1 MLFANE
7 KEETLF
13 HEASHVAVAI
23 MHDLRIGEAVFYP
36 NAVNGRLASVFVE
49 DSESTAIEWRISYAP
64 YAVGS
69 IPSDTDILSAGRD
82 VRETNLAEYSWVM
95 ANAPAIQELAE
106 KIVAVLPRCENKTLK
121 IEYVSEYLAEHG
133 LCKLDD

>member
-1 MLFANE
+1 MEFANE

-36 NAVNGRLASVFVE
+36 NAINGRLASVFVE
-49 DSESTAIEWRISYAP
+49 DSESPAVEWRISYAP

-69 IPSDTDILSAGRD
+69 IPSDTDILSAGTD
-82 VRETNLAEYSWVM
+82 LRETNLAEYNWVM
-95 ANAPAIQELAE
+95 ANANAIQELAG
-106 KIVAVLPRCENKTLK
+106 KIVAMLPKCYNATVK
-121 IEYVSEYLAEHG
+121 IEYMSEYLADRG
-133 LCKLDD
+133 IGKLDD